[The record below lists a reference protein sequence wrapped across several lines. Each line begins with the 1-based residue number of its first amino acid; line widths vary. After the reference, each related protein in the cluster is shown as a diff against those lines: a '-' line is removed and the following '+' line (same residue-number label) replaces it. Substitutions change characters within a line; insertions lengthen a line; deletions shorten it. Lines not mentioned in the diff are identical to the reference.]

1 MRSCKLTCQSRDRRA
16 SRGRYKF
23 SLKWLH
29 ACCKYHGGEAEE
41 ARGPEEMALGTSQ
54 TTRTADG
61 SLSTD
66 VVGTR
71 DVCVKESRAESM
83 RHETPAY
90 LIIPTSRDAF
100 QSKRLGKPDS
110 AEVRHAQAH
119 LGHLENCWH
128 ESIVLDDYRQSRQVK
143 YRPV

>member
-1 MRSCKLTCQSRDRRA
+1 
-16 SRGRYKF
+16 
-23 SLKWLH
+23 
-29 ACCKYHGGEAEE
+29 
-41 ARGPEEMALGTSQ
+41 MALGTSQ

-90 LIIPTSRDAF
+90 LIISTSRDAI
-100 QSKRLGKPDS
+100 QSKRLGIPDS
-110 AEVRHAQAH
+110 AEDPNSQTCTGTSWAPRNLLA
-119 LGHLENCWH
+119 
-128 ESIVLDDYRQSRQVK
+128 
-143 YRPV
+143 